1 MDAPTL
7 TPTPTHTLPAFS
19 GWLYAGD
26 DVPAA
31 CLHLQDELGLDVNL
45 LLWCLYAGAR
55 GTALTPEMIATA
67 DAACAPWRTHVV
79 RPLRE
84 VRRWLKTAG
93 PQAEA
98 LRKQVLAQEIDSEW
112 HQQGLI
118 EAAVPLDSKPAS
130 SWIGAS
136 NLAAYVR
143 WAQVTPTV
151 ASTEAVRTLLASAYP
166 AVSVSS

>member
-1 MDAPTL
+1 MDIPTQ
-7 TPTPTHTLPAFS
+7 TLPAFS

-31 CLHLQDELGLDVNL
+31 CLHLQDELGLDVNM
-45 LLWCLYAGAR
+45 LLWCLYAGVR
-55 GTALTPEMIATA
+55 GTALTSEMIATA
-67 DAACAPWRTHVV
+67 DAACAPWRAHVV
-79 RPLRE
+79 HPLRE

-93 PQAEA
+93 PQAQA
-98 LRKQVLAQEIDSEW
+98 LRKQILAQEIDSEW

-118 EAAVPLDSKPAS
+118 EAAVSLDRQPAS

-136 NLAAYVR
+136 NLAAYMR

-151 ASTEAVRTLLASAYP
+151 EATQAVRTLLASAYP
-166 AVSVSS
+166 AVSVSA

>member
-1 MDAPTL
+1 
-7 TPTPTHTLPAFS
+7 
-19 GWLYAGD
+19 
-26 DVPAA
+26 
-31 CLHLQDELGLDVNL
+31 
-45 LLWCLYAGAR
+45 
-55 GTALTPEMIATA
+55 
-67 DAACAPWRTHVV
+67 
-79 RPLRE
+79 LRE

-118 EAAVPLDSKPAS
+118 EAAVPLDDKPTS

-151 ASTEAVRTLLASAYP
+151 AATEAVRTLLASAYP